1 MFDFPLW
8 IDMDWPMEKKI
19 ADSGNLGLEFSHVD
33 EALADPPSGFLH
45 GIFPWDFPIINLI
58 KMRNN
63 MMTWYKLYPA
73 YLKQ

>member
-1 MFDFPLW
+1 MRCSTFHCGLTW
-8 IDMDWPMEKKI
+8 IDPWKKI

-63 MMTWYKLYPA
+63 MMT
-73 YLKQ
+73 